1 MKQMPRIKM
10 MGIGHGGNH
19 MLDYVMN
26 QSIRN
31 VEYIT
36 VADEET
42 LLQSGGRKEHT
53 VRCRSHEM
61 FLHGWAFE
69 CKENKAMDYHGAG

>member
-42 LLQSGGRKEHT
+42 LLQSGAE
-53 VRCRSHEM
+53 RSIQLDAEVM
-61 FLHGWAFE
+61 KCFLHGWAFE

>member
-1 MKQMPRIKM
+1 MKQMPRTKM
-10 MGIGHGGNH
+10 MGIGHGGDH

-42 LLQSGGRKEHT
+42 LLQSGAE
-53 VRCRSHEM
+53 RSIQLDAEVM
-61 FLHGWAFE
+61 
-69 CKENKAMDYHGAG
+69 

>member
-36 VADEET
+36 WQMKRPCCSRA
-42 LLQSGGRKEHT
+42 QK
-53 VRCRSHEM
+53 
-61 FLHGWAFE
+61 
-69 CKENKAMDYHGAG
+69 GAYS

>member
-36 VADEET
+36 VADEEI
-42 LLQSGGRKEHT
+42 GRAS
-53 VRCRSHEM
+53 CRERV
-61 FLHGWAFE
+61 
-69 CKENKAMDYHGAG
+69 